1 MIEMSNHVC
10 RLLLHKPEMSGI
22 KKRKL
27 IPISN
32 GDFRKTANCENML
45 LWIVVA
51 ATNRIMLIDN
61 KAREINRLISMM
73 MMAAKMTRMR
83 HSL

>member
-1 MIEMSNHVC
+1 MLNHVC
-10 RLLLHKPEMSGI
+10 QLMLHKPEMNGM

-32 GDFRKTANCENML
+32 GDFKKTTSCERMS
-45 LWIVVA
+45 LWIVVV
-51 ATNRIMLIDN
+51 ATNRMILIDN
-61 KAREINRLISMM
+61 TARETKSPISMM
-73 MMAAKMTRMR
+73 MMAAKMARMR